1 MQFKQYIY
9 IAVSIAV
16 VACVTALGAD
26 YNARVITAMLRN
38 ETLSIAPLWM
48 ICLFSFL
55 ATALPLLWF
64 FRMSPIASLLS
75 IFVYITFIVVSAVA
89 AVHLLKI
96 WMPPVGALFAILI
109 IYPLWSC
116 RRLNTAQSALDVA
129 LQNLQDELAQLGME
143 QRDDLAE
150 EVDSPQHK
158 RVSRLVLAAK
168 HLRDMHQSRA
178 DTLAFI
184 SHDIRAPLGA
194 AMLLLD
200 NFESNKYTERM
211 RHLLNRT
218 REMADGFLQ
227 AFRAEMTN
235 VNEFKVLD
243 MVSLTQQAVD
253 DVYELLKA
261 KNIRLEVDIPDQPLW
276 VRGDFG
282 LLFRAVSN
290 ILLNAVK
297 YTPDNARI
305 SVSLQRDEV
314 MLSLR
319 VLDQGPGIAEDKIN
333 SLFKRFSRA
342 DGVYQAHESS
352 GLGLYF
358 VSVTVNKHRGS
369 VAVKSD
375 CGQGAEFIIRLPLER
390 RKNNIPVVNDRRAS
404 L

>member
-9 IAVSIAV
+9 IAIGIAV

-26 YNARVITAMLRN
+26 YNVRVITAMLRD
-38 ETLSIAPLWM
+38 EMVIIAPLW
-48 ICLFSFL
+48 ITCLFSFL
-55 ATALPLLWF
+55 AAALPLLWF
-64 FRMSPIASLLS
+64 FRMSPISSLVS
-75 IFVYITFIVVSAVA
+75 IFVYITFVVVSAVA
-89 AVHLLKI
+89 AVHWLKI
-96 WMPPVGALFAILI
+96 WMPPVGALLAILI

-116 RRLNTAQSALDVA
+116 RRLNAVQSALDLA
-129 LQNLQDELAQLGME
+129 LQNLQDELTQLGME
-143 QRDDLAE
+143 QQDLLAE
-150 EVDSPQHK
+150 EADNSQHK
-158 RVSRLVLAAK
+158 RVSKLVLAAK

-178 DTLAFI
+178 DTLAFV

-218 REMADGFLQ
+218 RVMADGFLQ
-227 AFRAEMTN
+227 AFRAEVAN

-253 DVYELLKA
+253 DIYELLTA
-261 KNIRLEVDIPDQPLW
+261 KNIRLEVEIPDQPLW

-290 ILLNAVK
+290 ILLNAVN
-297 YTPDNARI
+297 YTPENARI
-305 SVSLQRDEV
+305 SVSLQHEGSE
-314 MLSLR
+314 LSLR
-319 VLDQGPGIAEDKIN
+319 VVDQGPGIAEDKMSN
-333 SLFKRFSRA
+333 LFKRFSRA
-342 DGVYQAHESS
+342 DGVYQAHEGS

-375 CGQGAEFIIRLPLER
+375 CGQGAEFIIKLPLER
-390 RKNNIPVVNDRRAS
+390 RKNNIPVVNDRRLS